1 MWRHVLFLCCVWYK
15 KFDKFLIAWI
25 AIGNMFTSLFSSF
38 WGLCLTKEQ
47 AQKSHF
53 TGAQIVNINRGD
65 GKLSVSST
73 KRNKFY
79 PSSSREFSCAVSSF
93 RQLFLVTHVG
103 TRGLF
108 LATSPLVA
116 SAFDRRCVD
125 PTTNHLSRLTQG
137 KNLWY
142 PEYIHRP
149 SLLHFYSTFTTTTT
163 ITFLLFPRT
172 NTFFC
177 NYKPVAPVIAV
188 QHWRRGDDVTLSWW
202 DTYDVTDVNVFVCK
216 FMRFL
221 SLIVSPLT
229 TVIENEYGYRFQWLT
244 RIPPA
249 TKSHVLYYQLF
260 SFLGLSLQCFW
271 NGNLLEW
278 GLIKDWRQIIISFMH
293 IPLCWK

>member
-1 MWRHVLFLCCVWYK
+1 MWCHVLFLCCVWYK

-38 WGLCLTKEQ
+38 WCLCLTKEQ
-47 AQKSHF
+47 ALISHF

-65 GKLSVSST
+65 GKLGVSST

-79 PSSSREFSCAVSSF
+79 PSSSREFSCAFSSF

-108 LATSPLVA
+108 LATSLLVA

-137 KNLWY
+137 KYLWY

-149 SLLHFYSTFTTTTT
+149 SLLDFYSTTTT
-163 ITFLLFPRT
+163 IKFLLFPRT
-172 NTFFC
+172 TTFFC

-188 QHWRRGDDVTLSWW
+188 QHWRRG
-202 DTYDVTDVNVFVCK
+202 
-216 FMRFL
+216 R
-221 SLIVSPLT
+221 
-229 TVIENEYGYRFQWLT
+229 
-244 RIPPA
+244 
-249 TKSHVLYYQLF
+249 
-260 SFLGLSLQCFW
+260 
-271 NGNLLEW
+271 
-278 GLIKDWRQIIISFMH
+278 WRQPVLMRYLWRHRRNCIRVQIYEIPESNRLAAYYCHWKWIWISVSMTH
-293 IPLCWK
+293 SYSTSH